1 MADPLAHPAPA
12 PAPGGSAK
20 NLWPWAFISLCAL
33 AALSV
38 GGWSRVLAAPASP
51 SANLAEAARQRAM
64 DRDESRAM
72 AQSLADEIARLRQ
85 QLIALGAEETNGE
98 RALTAKGAR
107 LAALNAAETDLA
119 DRMGRNQVRLSRLLG
134 ALQLYR
140 KDPPPALLVSPKN
153 AVDAVNAAIL
163 IKAIAP
169 DLEAKAR
176 AFAAEAKTLQALRRS
191 IVLANSDV
199 LDAESQGAEQ
209 RAEIER
215 LIIQKSALERRMDAS
230 ADVAARDVRR
240 LARQAKSLGQIITG
254 LEAFEGSGVEGD
266 DLRLAAPVSGAPIR
280 RFKDRWPGQARSEGW
295 SWRTN
300 TGQVV
305 LSPSE
310 GRVDYVGPLKGWGLV
325 LILRLAGA
333 YHLVLAGLGASNVA
347 IGSEVSAGEPIGRM
361 AGRAGVKDKGTAPP
375 ELYLEVR
382 KGDAPVDPA
391 RWLQRVMARGDH

>member
-1 MADPLAHPAPA
+1 
-12 PAPGGSAK
+12 
-20 NLWPWAFISLCAL
+20 
-33 AALSV
+33 
-38 GGWSRVLAAPASP
+38 
-51 SANLAEAARQRAM
+51 
-64 DRDESRAM
+64 
-72 AQSLADEIARLRQ
+72 
-85 QLIALGAEETNGE
+85 
-98 RALTAKGAR
+98 
-107 LAALNAAETDLA
+107 
-119 DRMGRNQVRLSRLLG
+119 MGRNQVRLSRLLG